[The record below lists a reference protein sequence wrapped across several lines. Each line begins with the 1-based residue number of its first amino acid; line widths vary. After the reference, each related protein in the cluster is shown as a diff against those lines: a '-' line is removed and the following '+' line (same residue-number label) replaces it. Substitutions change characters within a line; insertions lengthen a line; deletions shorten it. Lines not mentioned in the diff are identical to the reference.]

1 MKLNLEAKTREQEI
15 ILEYLEKNVSEA
27 LAEKINNGIHIQKE
41 GIELVNKKN
50 LDGFFSY
57 ATEEARK
64 MAEKGASSACVKDD
78 VVYGWAIHYFEEDTI
93 EGTLYNL
100 DGTPYKKPTPKRDY
114 KVEVKQSKPAKPKDS
129 QLSFFDSLLDDEP
142 KEEKVEE
149 KTVVETLVNPMY
161 QKYLDVSA
169 EYPNH
174 VIVTR
179 LGDFYE
185 AYKDDAIL
193 LSNELNLTLTS
204 RQIVGIKERVPM
216 IGFPYHC
223 AELYFNRIKK
233 TNKLAIIENEQVIA
247 DNDEDEEDDEIEEL
261 SVDEMKAFDGDIEED
276 YGECNVDEPK
286 DEIIALLYELFDENV
301 LFGGI

>member
-64 MAEKGASSACVKDD
+64 MTEKGASSACVKDD
-78 VVYGWAIHYFEEDTI
+78 VVYGWAIHYFEEDSI
-93 EGTLYNL
+93 EGTLHNL

-161 QKYLDVSA
+161 QKYLDVSN

-193 LSNELNLTLTS
+193 LSNELSLTLTS

-223 AELYFNRIKK
+223 AELYFNRIRK
-233 TNKLAIIENEQVIA
+233 TNKLAIIENEQVIT

-276 YGECNVDEPK
+276 YGECKMDEPK
-286 DEIIALLYELFDENV
+286 DEIIALLYELFEENV